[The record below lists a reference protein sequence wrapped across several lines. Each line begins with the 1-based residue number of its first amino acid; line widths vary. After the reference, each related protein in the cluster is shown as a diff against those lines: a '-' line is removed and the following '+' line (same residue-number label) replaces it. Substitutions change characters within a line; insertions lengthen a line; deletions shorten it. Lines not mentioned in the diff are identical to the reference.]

1 MKLAEALQERA
12 DLNRKIQQLR
22 NRLSLN
28 VLTQEGERPSEDP
41 NELLKELD
49 SSLKRLQYLISRINL
64 TNCNTH
70 IEGKSLTEIISQ
82 RDTLVL
88 QLDSYRNVAELASRT
103 TDRARHSEIKI
114 VSAIDV
120 PSMQKKIDRLSKELR
135 KLENLLQETNWTV
148 EINE

>member
-22 NRLSLN
+22 NRLSNN
-28 VLTQEGERPSEDP
+28 VLTQEGEKPTEDP

-49 SSLKRLQYLISRINL
+49 SSLKRLQLLISRINL
-64 TNCNTH
+64 TNCSTV
-70 IEGKSLTEIISQ
+70 IEGRSLTEIISQ
-82 RDTLVL
+82 RDVLVL
-88 QLDSYRNVAELASRT
+88 QIDSYRNVADLASRT

-120 PSMQKKIDRLSKELR
+120 PAMQKKIDKLSKELR
-135 KLENLLQETNWTV
+135 KLDNLLQESNWTV
-148 EINE
+148 DLSE

>member
-49 SSLKRLQYLISRINL
+49 SSLKRLQHLISRINL
-64 TNCNTH
+64 TNCNTC

-82 RDTLVL
+82 RDILIM
-88 QLDSYRNVAELASRT
+88 QLDSYRNVADLASRT

-120 PSMQKKIDRLSKELR
+120 PSMQKKIDRMSKDLR

-148 EINE
+148 ELNE